1 MSLARQI
8 DAPVEASGAE
18 ALDAERPIVIAGGGP
33 VGIRAAQELS
43 RLGYHVVLFNAE
55 RWRPYNR
62 VKLTPLLAGEA
73 QIGQIYHDDA
83 FPGPGRVDRY
93 DGASVVDVHR
103 EAREVLIS
111 TGRIV
116 PYSHLVLALGSRAFI
131 PAIPGADLSGIYA
144 FRNFDDTEALLAR
157 SMSARRVVVIGGGLL
172 GLEAARGM
180 SRRGAKVIVV
190 EHESRLMPR
199 QLDEEAGASLK
210 QRIEAL
216 GIEVLTG
223 ERVASI
229 DGAHR
234 VEAVSLAGGRRINAD
249 TVILCTGVR
258 ANIQLPSAIGLQF
271 GRGVKVDDEMRSSDP
286 FIYAIGECAE
296 HNEIVH
302 GLVGPGFEQA
312 LAAVASIAGRPVAYQ
327 GSTPATKL
335 KVLGAD
341 VFSMGDF
348 ESMAQAPG
356 VRSHVW
362 RGDDGSYR
370 RIFTERGKL
379 VAALG
384 IGTWPEASQLQERV
398 QRRALLQPWNIWSF
412 RRSGMLWREQ
422 EASVSAWPREAI
434 VCNCTGVNKGAI
446 VDAVTLGAQSLEEV
460 RAATSAN
467 SVCGTCQPL
476 VMELLGQGAARPEA
490 VRWWKWLVG
499 LSLAAALLGL
509 VTLLS
514 PPIPL
519 SEGFRPK
526 ELLRSVWFDSVWK
539 QWSGFFLL
547 GATALAAAL
556 GLRRRI
562 GVFGRLGSYQVWRF
576 IHLALGLVAVLLL
589 VWHTGFRL
597 GANLNLLLMASFIVT
612 LIFGAITGLVTGGE
626 HELRSRDLVSASA
639 KPRSLPFWIHV
650 LALWPLPVLLLIH
663 VLSVYTY

>member
-1 MSLARQI
+1 MAAETAAQTVR
-8 DAPVEASGAE
+8 PV
-18 ALDAERPIVIAGGGP
+18 VIAGGGP

-43 RLGYHVVLFNAE
+43 RLGFHVVLFNAE

-62 VKLTPLLAGEA
+62 VKLTPLLAGES
-73 QIGQIYHDDA
+73 QIGQIYLDND

-93 DGASVVDVHR
+93 DGVSVVDVQR
-103 EAREVLIS
+103 DVRKVLTS
-111 TGRIV
+111 TGRVV
-116 PYSHLVLALGSRAFI
+116 PYSYLVLALGSRAFV
-131 PAIPGADLSGIYA
+131 PTIPGVHLSGIYA
-144 FRNFDDTEALLAR
+144 FRNFDDAEALLAR

-180 SRRGAKVIVV
+180 SRRGAQVTVV
-190 EHESRLMPR
+190 EHENRLMPR
-199 QLDEEAGASLK
+199 QLDEAAGAALRA
-210 QRIEAL
+210 RIEAL
-216 GIEVLTG
+216 GIAVLPG

-229 DGAHR
+229 DGTSR
-234 VEAVSLAGGRRINAD
+234 VEAVSLASGPILKAD

-286 FIYAIGECAE
+286 FIYAVGECAE
-296 HNEIVH
+296 HEGVVQ

-312 LAAVASIAGRPVAYQ
+312 LAAVASIAGRPVPYR

-356 VRSHVW
+356 VRNHVW
-362 RGDDGSYR
+362 RGGDGSYR

-384 IGTWPEASQLQERV
+384 IGAWPEASQLQERV

-412 RRSGMLWREQ
+412 RRNGTLWRAQ

-446 VDAVTLGAQSLEEV
+446 ADAVTLGAQSLEDV

-476 VMELLGQGAARPEA
+476 VLELLGQGAAKPEP
-490 VRWWKWLVG
+490 VRWWRWLVG
-499 LSLAAALLGL
+499 ISLVAALLGL
-509 VTLLS
+509 AMLLL
-514 PPIPL
+514 PPVPL
-519 SEGFRPK
+519 SQEFRPG
-526 ELLRSVWFDSVWK
+526 EVLRSIWFDSVWK

-562 GVFGRLGSYQVWRF
+562 GALSRLGSYQAWRLV
-576 IHLALGLVAVLLL
+576 HLAVGLAAALLL

-597 GANLNLLLMASFIVT
+597 GANLNLMLMISFIAALV
-612 LIFGAITGLVTGGE
+612 FGAVTGLVTGGE
-626 HELRSRDLVSASA
+626 HELRAREIVGASA
-639 KPRSLPFWIHV
+639 KPRSLPFWAHV
-650 LALWPLPVLLLIH
+650 LALWPLPVLLMIH
-663 VLSVYTY
+663 ILSVYTY